1 MAGGDG
7 RPHHGTTRSYWLQR
21 QKVLNA
27 QFNQLLM
34 ETGISSGNELIYVQE
49 NQSQT
54 LIYPVIIYS
63 VIIKVSHYRRA
74 CSML

>member
-1 MAGGDG
+1 MVGLIMALPGAIGCKG
-7 RPHHGTTRSYWLQR
+7 RRC
-21 QKVLNA
+21 LNA